1 MARPSLK
8 KSKQSGLPLF
18 SLVGRVER
26 RFWQGSVALAKPAL
40 KGSYFSSV
48 SVALFAG
55 HAVGSLGRA
64 APQPREDRRRGIGG
78 RILHV
83 VLPRASSPY
92 RMALLGVREYH
103 SRGGEAVL
111 GKATALVA
119 LPTGVPL
126 HVLSRALGFH
136 ILDFI

>member
-1 MARPSLK
+1 MQL
-8 KSKQSGLPLF
+8 
-18 SLVGRVER
+18 
-26 RFWQGSVALAKPAL
+26 VALGELPPNKGKTEGEAL
-40 KGSYFSSV
+40 GAEYSMWW
-48 SVALFAG
+48 
-55 HAVGSLGRA
+55 
-64 APQPREDRRRGIGG
+64 
-78 RILHV
+78 
-83 VLPRASSPY
+83 LPRASSPY

-103 SRGGEAVL
+103 SRGGEAAL